1 ITREAKD
8 AAGDVHDRMP
18 AFLDDGLIGEWLAP
32 GKLEKDER
40 EHLHGV
46 LGDVSETVAASLVTH
61 PVDRTVNNVR
71 TLDRSD
77 SGLIAPIELG

>member
-1 ITREAKD
+1 MTREARD

-18 AFLDDGLIGEWLAP
+18 AFLDDEVMREWIAP

-40 EHLHGV
+40 EHLHGA
-46 LGDVSETVAASLVTH
+46 LGEVSEKIARTLVTH
-61 PVDRTVNNVR
+61 PVDRAVNNVR

-77 SGLIAPIELG
+77 SGLIAPIDLG